1 MPTVA
6 IVSTGYEVLRGY
18 TLNTNASWLA
28 RRATECGARLT
39 SVLTVGD
46 AVDDLVRALRAA
58 VAEADCVLVTGGLG
72 PTEDDR
78 TREALALVAGV
89 PLVEDPRARAV
100 VDDYFSRSSRAP
112 GPTQWRQALVP
123 EGMEPLKNREGTAPG
138 IAGRVGMKAVFL
150 LPGPPREMR
159 SLFEAEVLPRW
170 RAIAPFDETA
180 ARVLWTA
187 GAPESD
193 VARPLEAYMRADEP
207 TVGTHP
213 DDGEVAVRIL
223 ARGPDAA
230 ARADAVLEAARAAL
244 GDHVVST
251 SEDERV
257 QHAVVAQLARR
268 GLVLTTAESV
278 TGGLVARMLVE
289 VPGASRVFRGGFV
302 VYSDAWKASRLGV
315 SEDLLR
321 REGAVSAPVA
331 AAMAEGAL
339 RVGPADLAVATT
351 GVAGP
356 GPDDRGVPEGA
367 VFVAVAG
374 RDLPTRVAAH
384 RFAVPRLPLQRRAAV
399 VALDAVRRILLHS
412 NR

>member
-1 MPTVA
+1 VATVA
-6 IVSTGYEVLRGY
+6 ILSTGYEVLRGY

-28 RRATECGARLT
+28 RRGTECGARVT
-39 SVLTVGD
+39 SVVTVGD
-46 AVDDLVRALRAA
+46 GLEDLARALRAA

-89 PLVEDPRARAV
+89 PLVEDSRARAV
-100 VDDYFSRSSRAP
+100 VDAYFRRAARSP
-112 GPTQWRQALVP
+112 GPVQWRQALVP
-123 EGMEPLKNREGTAPG
+123 KGMEPLRNAEGTAPG
-138 IAGRVGMKAVFL
+138 IAGRVGSAAVFL

-170 RAIAPFDETA
+170 RALATFDATA
-180 ARVLWTA
+180 ARVVWTA
-187 GAPESD
+187 GVPESE
-193 VARPLEAYMRADEP
+193 VARPLEPYMRADEP

-223 ARGPDAA
+223 ARGPGAE
-230 ARADAVLEAARAAL
+230 ARADAVLAAAREAL

-251 SEDERV
+251 HEDERV
-257 QHAVVAQLARR
+257 QHAVVALLARR
-268 GLVLTTAESV
+268 GLVVTTAESV

-302 VYSDAWKASRLGV
+302 VYSDAWKAARLGV
-315 SEDLLR
+315 PQGLLDR
-321 REGAVSAPVA
+321 DGAVSASVA

-339 RVGPADLAVATT
+339 HAGPADLAVATT

-356 GPDDRGVPEGA
+356 GPDGRGVPEGT

-374 RDLPTRVAAH
+374 SGRPTQVASH
-384 RFAVPRLPLQRRAAV
+384 RFAVPRVPLQRRAAV
-399 VALDAVRRILLHS
+399 AALDAVRRALLPGG
-412 NR
+412 